1 MIRLIEKNEP
11 MPDSVSVIIGESQ
24 KMRESVRLALKVA
37 QSGDTTVL
45 IEGETGT
52 GKELVAR
59 IIHDHSS
66 RAGKPYVCLNC
77 GAISKDLV
85 ESELFG
91 YEKGTFTGGLQEG
104 KKGKFE
110 LANSGTVLLDEISE
124 LVPAAQVKLLR
135 ILEER
140 TFYSVGGTEAKKVD
154 VRVIALTNR
163 SLSEEIKK
171 RTFREDLYY
180 RLNVVRISLPS
191 LRDRREDILPITFY
205 YMNKFNLKFGKNF
218 RNISKD
224 ATAMFMNHP
233 WPGNVRELRNVIE
246 RIVLMEDDR
255 TIKPLH
261 LSFLDSWR
269 ESSPSVLQEQTSQS
283 VSFIMKN
290 AFEHSKKTE
299 PSGIEIPAAGI
310 SLDEFNKSLLL
321 QALRL
326 TRGNR
331 AQAAK
336 LLGISRATAIYRIQK
351 YGLDGKVTQ
360 R

>member
-11 MPDSVSVIIGESQ
+11 FPDSVSVIIGESQ
-24 KMRESVRLALKVA
+24 EMKESIRLALKVA
-37 QSGDTTVL
+37 QSEDTTVL

-52 GKELVAR
+52 GKELIAR
-59 IIHDHSS
+59 IIHDNSP

-77 GAISKDLV
+77 GAISKDLL

-110 LANSGTVLLDEISE
+110 LANGGTVLLDEISE
-124 LVPAAQVKLLR
+124 LAPAAQVKLLR

-140 TFYSVGGTEAKKVD
+140 TFYLVGGTEAKKVD

-163 SLSEEIKK
+163 NLSEEIQKG
-171 RTFREDLYY
+171 TFREDLYY

-191 LRDRREDILPITFY
+191 LRDRRADILPISFY
-205 YMNKFNLKFGKNF
+205 YMNKFNQKFGKNF
-218 RNISKD
+218 KNISKD
-224 ATAMFMNHP
+224 AAAVFMNHP

-246 RIVLMEDDR
+246 RIVVMEDDR

-261 LSFLDSWR
+261 LSFLDSR
-269 ESSPSVLQEQTSQS
+269 RKSSPAVSQEETSHS

-290 AFEHSKKTE
+290 AFEYSKKTE
-299 PSGIEIPAAGI
+299 TSGIEIPAAGI
-310 SLDEFNKSLLL
+310 SLDELNKRLLL
-321 QALRL
+321 HALHL
-326 TRGNR
+326 AGGNR

-351 YGLDGKVTQ
+351 YGLEDKVT
-360 R
+360 